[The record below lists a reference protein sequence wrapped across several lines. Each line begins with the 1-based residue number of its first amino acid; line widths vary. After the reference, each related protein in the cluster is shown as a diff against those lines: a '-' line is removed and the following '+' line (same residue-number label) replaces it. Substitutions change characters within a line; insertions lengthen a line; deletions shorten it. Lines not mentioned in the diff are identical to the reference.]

1 MEEGKSLT
9 DEETMKLILVPLM
22 HSREKRQ
29 ILIEK
34 R

>member
-22 HSREKRQ
+22 HSREKD
-29 ILIEK
+29 K
-34 R
+34 F